1 MVRDPSGLPLIRVMI
16 WVAIWI
22 GSTTAALAQ
31 TNAATWLGRYQEALD
46 QLKTP
51 PNVGFVQR
59 TQYSGW
65 QTGDMRV
72 QFQVTP
78 EGWQADIT
86 ELDRRRTLSSQQIDP
101 VYYKSRAAIYTGY
114 ITRPQRL
121 APEAVFPLLPTTEP
135 VKLAQPTTWA
145 GQPVN
150 YIAFAGGVPIR
161 EIWLDPVRNLP
172 RRIHWVDSGSYGT
185 ADIFMDFGPVG
196 ADYWLPTRSL
206 VQIRLNFWVPLGFS
220 TRSFEGP
227 LTLETTYEDY
237 QLPAQAKAP
246 VMLPVAPTPTP
257 TSKAALLAEEA
268 PAPRVAPPVEPTPKG
283 FNLSASN
290 QTSTSLL
297 ADRIAAFNLQKPDVV
312 DPYTNINILL
322 TLRWGAE
329 RWPTYLFRF
338 QTKQPL
344 LPLESVTSG
353 DQKSFPFLSSP

>member
-1 MVRDPSGLPLIRVMI
+1 MVRDPNGLLLIRVSVL
-16 WVAIWI
+16 VAVWI
-22 GSTTAALAQ
+22 GTSAPALAQ
-31 TNAATWLGRYQEALD
+31 TEAASWLGRYQQALD

-51 PNVGFVQR
+51 PSVGFVQR

-78 EGWQADIT
+78 QGLQADIT

-121 APEAVFPLLPTTEP
+121 APEAIFPLLPTTEP
-135 VKLAQPTTWA
+135 VKLAQPATWA

-185 ADIFMDFGPVG
+185 SDIFMDFGPVG
-196 ADYWLPTRSL
+196 TDYWLPISSL
-206 VQIRLNFWVPLGFS
+206 VQIRLNFWVPIGFN

-237 QLPAQAKAP
+237 KLPTQAEAP
-246 VMLPVAPTPTP
+246 VVLPVVVAPTP

-268 PAPRVAPPVEPTPKG
+268 PVPKSEPPVERTPKG
-283 FNLSASN
+283 FNLKASN

-297 ADRIAAFNLQKPDVV
+297 ADRIAAFNLQKPDAV

-322 TLRWGAE
+322 TLKWGAE

-344 LPLESVTSG
+344 LPLQSVTSG
-353 DQKSFPFLSSP
+353 DQKSFPLLGNP